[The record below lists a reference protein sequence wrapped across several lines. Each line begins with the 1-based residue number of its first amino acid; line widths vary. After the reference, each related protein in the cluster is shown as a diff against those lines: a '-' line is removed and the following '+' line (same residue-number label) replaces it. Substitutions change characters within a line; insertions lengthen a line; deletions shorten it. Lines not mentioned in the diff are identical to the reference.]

1 MEIKEALAQ
10 IKAGIK
16 AAQFDEIEAK
26 AWDMMA
32 AHPDSV
38 ELLMALGEAAMQAVN
53 FSRADYYFMKA
64 KLKGVQRTE
73 PLFALAQL
81 SILIR
86 DFSRARA
93 YYADI
98 LKLDPAQVLAQLGI
112 ADTFYSAQLYMD
124 ATDSY
129 SKVLSMNAK
138 EVLEGDQYAILVYKA
153 ASSFTVLK
161 EYDKGL
167 QLINDYAPQDFEEMV
182 ELAKLKLFQ
191 GQGKEKLE
199 EAKQCLTKLQ
209 QNVPNEPDYILQL
222 IPYLENEGEKEGLS
236 ALYQALFALD
246 LSPTQK
252 EDALRMRAQYS
263 INRADWATALKDLDN
278 LLNLHEKWMYFQD
291 RSLVKV
297 QLKDIKGAVQDL
309 SKAIG
314 ISSNSTILYSER
326 GKLLAKA
333 KAYDKAIA
341 DFEKILTLNAL
352 DRERA
357 DALFNIGVA
366 YTKKQDKA
374 NALKSLMKAE
384 LMGHLKAKDFLLKNY
399 ADKLSQLRTKQRNKY
414 KAAYEGAA
422 TRNSTSPILSKAI
435 GQLWVPNMTKVFAEL
450 EPEMDRMPATI
461 IKGVLE
467 KASKDL
473 FILTAD
479 ALLLIEGDKEP
490 VDAYYKV
497 LVESEH
503 SILLD
508 VQPSKGGPSTN
519 MRLSFFEG
527 DLLMAYPD
535 KEGGGSNDWKYL
547 KNSEKATEDQKS
559 RLMTKKINLP
569 YAETIEA
576 SIAEIAG

>member
-64 KLKGVQRTE
+64 KIKGAQRTE

-98 LKLDPAQVLAQLGI
+98 LKLEPSQVLAQLGI

-167 QLINDYAPQDFEEMV
+167 QLINDYAPQGFEEMV

-191 GQGKEKLE
+191 GQGKEKLA
-199 EAKQCLTKLQ
+199 EAKQCLSMLQ

-236 ALYQALFALD
+236 AMYQALFALD

-263 INRADWATALKDLDN
+263 IHQADWATALKDLDN

-357 DALFNIGVA
+357 EALFNIGVA
-366 YTKKQDKA
+366 YTKKQDKS

-422 TRNSTSPILSKAI
+422 SRNSTSPILSKAI

-490 VDAYYKV
+490 IDAYYKV

-559 RLMTKKINLP
+559 RLTTKKINLP

>member
-26 AWDMMA
+26 SWDMMA

-64 KLKGVQRTE
+64 KIKGAQRTE

-309 SKAIG
+309 TKAIG

-422 TRNSTSPILSKAI
+422 SRNSTSPILSKAI

>member
-1 MEIKEALAQ
+1 
-10 IKAGIK
+10 
-16 AAQFDEIEAK
+16 
-26 AWDMMA
+26 
-32 AHPDSV
+32 
-38 ELLMALGEAAMQAVN
+38 
-53 FSRADYYFMKA
+53 
-64 KLKGVQRTE
+64 
-73 PLFALAQL
+73 
-81 SILIR
+81 
-86 DFSRARA
+86 
-93 YYADI
+93 
-98 LKLDPAQVLAQLGI
+98 
-112 ADTFYSAQLYMD
+112 MD

-309 SKAIG
+309 TKAIG

>member
-64 KLKGVQRTE
+64 KLKGAQRTE

-309 SKAIG
+309 TKAIG

>member
-167 QLINDYAPQDFEEMV
+167 QLINDYAPQGFEEMV

-309 SKAIG
+309 TKAIG

-357 DALFNIGVA
+357 EALFNIGVA

-559 RLMTKKINLP
+559 RLTTKKINLP

>member
-64 KLKGVQRTE
+64 KLKGAQRTE

-199 EAKQCLTKLQ
+199 EAKQCLNKLQ

-309 SKAIG
+309 TKAIG

>member
-1 MEIKEALAQ
+1 MEIKEALAE

-26 AWDMMA
+26 SWDMMA

-64 KLKGVQRTE
+64 KIKGAQRTE

-98 LKLDPAQVLAQLGI
+98 LKLEPAQVLAQLGI
-112 ADTFYSAQLYMD
+112 ADTFDSAQLYMD

-167 QLINDYAPQDFEEMV
+167 QLINDYAPQGFEEMV

-191 GQGKEKLE
+191 GQGKEKLA
-199 EAKQCLTKLQ
+199 EAKQCLNKLQ

-263 INRADWATALKDLDN
+263 IHQADWVTALKDLDN

-309 SKAIG
+309 TKAIG

>member
-26 AWDMMA
+26 SWDMMA

-64 KLKGVQRTE
+64 KIKGAQRTE

-167 QLINDYAPQDFEEMV
+167 QLINDYAPQGFEEMV

-263 INRADWATALKDLDN
+263 IHQADWVTALKDLDN

-309 SKAIG
+309 TKAIG

-422 TRNSTSPILSKAI
+422 SRNSTSPILSKAI

>member
-1 MEIKEALAQ
+1 
-10 IKAGIK
+10 
-16 AAQFDEIEAK
+16 
-26 AWDMMA
+26 MMA

-64 KLKGVQRTE
+64 KLKGAQRTE

-199 EAKQCLTKLQ
+199 EAKQCLNKLQ

-263 INRADWATALKDLDN
+263 IHQADWVTALKDLDN

-309 SKAIG
+309 TKAIG

>member
-64 KLKGVQRTE
+64 KIKGAQRTE

-167 QLINDYAPQDFEEMV
+167 QLINDYAPQGFEEMV

-263 INRADWATALKDLDN
+263 INRADWATALLDLDN

-309 SKAIG
+309 TKAIG

>member
-64 KLKGVQRTE
+64 KLKGAQRTE

-98 LKLDPAQVLAQLGI
+98 LKLEPAQVLAQLGI

-309 SKAIG
+309 TKAIG

-357 DALFNIGVA
+357 EALFNIGVA

>member
-64 KLKGVQRTE
+64 KIKGAQRTE

-167 QLINDYAPQDFEEMV
+167 QLINDYAPQGFEEMV

-309 SKAIG
+309 TKAIG

>member
-309 SKAIG
+309 TKAIG

-435 GQLWVPNMTKVFAEL
+435 GQLWVHNMTKVFAEL

>member
-64 KLKGVQRTE
+64 KLKGAQRTE

-98 LKLDPAQVLAQLGI
+98 LKLEPAQVLAQLGI

-167 QLINDYAPQDFEEMV
+167 QLINDYAPQGFEEMV

-309 SKAIG
+309 TKAIG

>member
-26 AWDMMA
+26 SWDMMA

-64 KLKGVQRTE
+64 KIKGAQRTE

-167 QLINDYAPQDFEEMV
+167 QLINDYAPQGFEEMV

-263 INRADWATALKDLDN
+263 IHQADWVTALKDLDN

-309 SKAIG
+309 TKAIG

-357 DALFNIGVA
+357 EALFNIGVA

>member
-1 MEIKEALAQ
+1 M
-10 IKAGIK
+10 
-16 AAQFDEIEAK
+16 
-26 AWDMMA
+26 
-32 AHPDSV
+32 
-38 ELLMALGEAAMQAVN
+38 N
-53 FSRADYYFMKA
+53 
-64 KLKGVQRTE
+64 
-73 PLFALAQL
+73 
-81 SILIR
+81 
-86 DFSRARA
+86 
-93 YYADI
+93 
-98 LKLDPAQVLAQLGI
+98 
-112 ADTFYSAQLYMD
+112 DT
-124 ATDSY
+124 
-129 SKVLSMNAK
+129 KR
-138 EVLEGDQYAILVYKA
+138 G
-153 ASSFTVLK
+153 
-161 EYDKGL
+161 
-167 QLINDYAPQDFEEMV
+167 
-182 ELAKLKLFQ
+182 
-191 GQGKEKLE
+191 
-199 EAKQCLTKLQ
+199 
-209 QNVPNEPDYILQL
+209 
-222 IPYLENEGEKEGLS
+222 
-236 ALYQALFALD
+236 
-246 LSPTQK
+246 
-252 EDALRMRAQYS
+252 
-263 INRADWATALKDLDN
+263 RADWATALKDLDN

-357 DALFNIGVA
+357 EALFNIGVA